1 MFILFHVIF
10 SIHLNAISSV
20 DQGDRF
26 VYRKK
31 VNQTWTRELLKL
43 AGLFVPF
50 RSNEGLKQHLIPG
63 AQKLKFMLDVQ

>member
-31 VNQTWTRELLKL
+31 VNQTLKTGWTLCSI
-43 AGLFVPF
+43 PF
-50 RSNEGLKQHLIPG
+50 KRRPETAFNPGRSKVKIY
-63 AQKLKFMLDVQ
+63 A